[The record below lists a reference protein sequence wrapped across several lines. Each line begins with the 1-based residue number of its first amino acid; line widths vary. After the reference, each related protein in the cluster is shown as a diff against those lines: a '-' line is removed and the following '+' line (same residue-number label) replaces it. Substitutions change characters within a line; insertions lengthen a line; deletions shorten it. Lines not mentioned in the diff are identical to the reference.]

1 MNRHQKEQAVGN
13 LAYEFSE
20 AEAVYAVDYRG
31 LSVAQISEL
40 RARLLQNDTKLKV
53 VKNSVT
59 KLAAEKA
66 EVTSINEELSGPTA
80 LAFVRGDAAASAK
93 ILSGFVKESGDIL
106 ELKGGLLNGKALTSA
121 DVVAIAKLPS
131 REQLIGQLVGLIA
144 SPISGT
150 ARSLNALLAGIP
162 RQLQQIADQGLIIGA
177 APLLQPRPQRLH
189 PQPTRHRPL
198 TTPLPRR
205 QTPPPRPLLR
215 RLTPPPTP
223 IPPRSNHYAQHC

>member
-93 ILSGFVKESGDIL
+93 ILSGFVKESDNVL

-162 RQLQQIADQGLIIGA
+162 RQLQQIADQGLVGGGA
-177 APLLQPRPQRLH
+177 AAAAPAEEAAPAADEAPAADD
-189 PQPTRHRPL
+189 
-198 TTPLPRR
+198 TPSAEADAAAE
-205 QTPPPRPLLR
+205 TPAAEADAAAD
-215 RLTPPPTP
+215 TDSTEE
-223 IPPRSNHYAQHC
+223 

>member
-40 RARLLQNDTKLKV
+40 RSRLLQNDTKLKV

-93 ILSGFVKESGDIL
+93 ILNGFVKESGDIL
-106 ELKGGLLNGKALTSA
+106 ELKGGLLNGKPLTSA

-144 SPISGT
+144 SPITGT
-150 ARSLNALLAGIP
+150 ARSLNALLSGLP
-162 RQLQQIADQGLIIGA
+162 RQLQQIADQGLVGGGA
-177 APLLQPRPQRLH
+177 APAAPAEEAAPAADEA
-189 PQPTRHRPL
+189 PAAEE
-198 TTPLPRR
+198 TPSAEADAPAD
-205 QTPPPRPLLR
+205 TPAAEADAAAD
-215 RLTPPPTP
+215 TDSTEE
-223 IPPRSNHYAQHC
+223 